1 MRVSFFIN
9 HISLN
14 TPSHANFTG
23 FYSQTV
29 MLALDLHMLAF
40 YTPIEQL
47 VIF

>member
-1 MRVSFFIN
+1 
-9 HISLN
+9 
-14 TPSHANFTG
+14 
-23 FYSQTV
+23 